1 LKSKIAF
8 HIERSNYFK
17 VLGGVI
23 DELMR
28 RGHQVILFYA
38 GSCEGRL
45 DKGIAAPTAAS
56 FPRFSYGT
64 PIPIAYPDIDMLGD
78 LIASR
83 ADVLVLHQGY
93 HGSSQEYAEAV
104 RGKGVPAQY
113 QRARRHGVPIVTIAS
128 HFFDH
133 CLWPIDAFDYFDKIC
148 ILSRHAAEC
157 HKRILLNTFKGTSD
171 DESRYS
177 QQIDLAYQAKVI
189 ETGSALFDMFLRV
202 KKGRST
208 AAGDIVLFAPKIDGH
223 PYMQVVLRE
232 HSRFGA
238 FALSLVR
245 FKGAYG
251 IRALVEPRFSAFVKA
266 LASRCLRDR
275 RNFVVKSRPKHGR
288 THDALYRSQANR
300 YVVGNEDSFYPDFTS
315 AEIFENAAL
324 SLHIRTFSVMEAV
337 VAGTYAINIEIPVAD
352 EKDGF
357 DALTC
362 EYVRQVRTPHPDT
375 LFNFDGC
382 VRNVMWREV
391 RDCLNLQPIPAIDP
405 IRRREY
411 LARFCGI
418 EDENISAS
426 SRVSDVIENLLIYGG

>member
-1 LKSKIAF
+1 MVSKIAF

-28 RGHQVILFYA
+28 RGHQIVLLYA
-38 GSCEGRL
+38 GGSEGRF
-45 DKGIAAPTAAS
+45 DKGIVSPTPAN
-56 FPRFSYGT
+56 FPHFLHGT
-64 PIPIAYPDIDMLGD
+64 PIPLTYFDVDKLGD
-78 LIASR
+78 LIASH

-93 HGSSQEYAEAV
+93 QGSSQEYAEAV
-104 RGKGVPAQY
+104 QGNGVPAQY
-113 QRARRHGVPIVTIAS
+113 QRARRRGVHIVSIAS

-133 CLWPIDAFDYFDKIC
+133 CLWPIDAFDYFDKVC

-171 DESRYS
+171 EKSRYS
-177 QQIDLAYQAKVI
+177 QQIESVYQEKVV
-189 ETGSALFDMFLRV
+189 ETGSALFDMFLRIE
-202 KKGRST
+202 KRRS
-208 AAGDIVLFAPKIDGH
+208 AAAKDVVLFAPKIDSH

-232 HSRFGA
+232 HSRFVA
-238 FALSLVR
+238 FARSLIR

-251 IRALVEPRFSAFVKA
+251 IKALVEPRFSTFVKA
-266 LASRCLRDR
+266 LGSRCLREG
-275 RNFVVKSRPKHGR
+275 RNFVIKSRPKHGSM
-288 THDALYRSQANR
+288 HDGLYLSQANR
-300 YVVGNEDSFYPDFTS
+300 YIVGKEDSFYPEFTS
-315 AEIFENAAL
+315 ADIFRNAAF

-337 VAGTYAINIEIPVAD
+337 AAGTYAINIQVPIAD

-357 DALTC
+357 DELDC

-382 VRNVMWREV
+382 VRNLTWREAT
-391 RDCLNLQPIPAIDP
+391 DYISLQPIPAIDP
-405 IRRREY
+405 LRRREY

-418 EDENISAS
+418 NDENISAS
-426 SRVSDVIENLLIYGG
+426 DRVSDVIDNLLIYGS